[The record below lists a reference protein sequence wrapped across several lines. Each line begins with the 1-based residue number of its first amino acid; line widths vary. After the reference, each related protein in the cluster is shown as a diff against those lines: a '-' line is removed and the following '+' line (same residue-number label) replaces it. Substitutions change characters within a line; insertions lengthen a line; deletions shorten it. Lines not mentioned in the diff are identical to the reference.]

1 MSALTE
7 VVMCLLGSGALLVL
21 LKISHRLGGIEVELQ
36 SLNDRIT
43 KLEQCRCKK

>member
-7 VVMCLLGSGALLVL
+7 VVMCLLGSGALMVL

-36 SLNDRIT
+36 GLNERIT
-43 KLEQCRCKK
+43 RLERRCK